1 MEIIK
6 TIGNGVLSI
15 LKFVGIG
22 IAIIIL
28 ITILAYIF
36 ISIKKSFKIKK
47 SIKQIAH
54 LLYEHKDINKITKA
68 IPIVNDYEIEH
79 SRFFGFGSVPHPK
92 NPDAEEEKLY
102 QEYLQYKS
110 FLDSLKSI
118 SDDNV
123 EEIYNTHKTEVERE
137 YNKLAIINQ
146 EITSQ
151 LKQTYINKISEDR
164 KLKDLEQEN
173 EDNLYK
179 VSKAIK
185 ELERLTEILQD
196 CVDKGENIDRS
207 DLRLMMN
214 HLDTIEDLKKYIAE
228 NAKNN
233 LKRTKVLA
241 LSTFKR
247 SKNIKDLKENTKLI
261 KNSFAAICK

>member
-1 MEIIK
+1 
-6 TIGNGVLSI
+6 
-15 LKFVGIG
+15 
-22 IAIIIL
+22 
-28 ITILAYIF
+28 
-36 ISIKKSFKIKK
+36 
-47 SIKQIAH
+47 
-54 LLYEHKDINKITKA
+54 
-68 IPIVNDYEIEH
+68 
-79 SRFFGFGSVPHPK
+79 
-92 NPDAEEEKLY
+92 PDAEEEKLY

-151 LKQTYINKISEDR
+151 LKQTYINKITEDR